1 MALWRQLPSGAFPP
15 CVPVRWIKSYRW
27 PGALPALNSNSRRF
41 ASLSSK
47 ICRRFVDN
55 SILPANWCDIVMQK
69 RGEASTRYVLNDLN
83 QKDYWN
89 ALTHC
94 ALRLIEGG
102 AGRGASQSVGD
113 VRQLPLRVADTLY
126 RVGQEALANAVRRAH
141 PSIITI
147 KLEYMKNAIHLTV
160 GMTAPVLLESTRIRG
175 LAF

>member
-1 MALWRQLPSGAFPP
+1 VRPGTLDKIVPLARSVAGIGFQLEAIRIAVLEDLPKVRRQLNLASEL
-15 CVPVRWIKSYRW
+15 VRHSHAK
-27 PGALPALNSNSRRF
+27 ARR
-41 ASLSSK
+41 
-47 ICRRFVDN
+47 
-55 SILPANWCDIVMQK
+55 SIDTVRPEQLESE
-69 RGEASTRYVLNDLN
+69 GLL
-83 QKDYWN
+83 N

-102 AGRGASQSVGD
+102 SVRVASQSVGD
-113 VRQLPLRVADTLY
+113 VRQLPLRVDDTLY

-147 KLEYMKNAIHLTV
+147 KLEYLKNAIHLTV